1 MERAQFARLTKRAL
15 PIAGVFLVL
24 LFAGLA
30 IQKGAAWLKQRRE
43 NRQYLAVSNLTPD
56 RLIARCGQP
65 AEDATHDMY
74 PMISREMRYSSPG
87 GRNVVLAFSRTAEEG
102 SGWVFLSI
110 KDAQNDLA
118 YDTPSA
124 QIAALPCLDS
134 TK

>member
-1 MERAQFARLTKRAL
+1 MDRAQFARIAKRAL
-15 PIAGVFLVL
+15 PVAAVLLAL

-30 IQKGAAWLKQRRE
+30 IRIGVAWLKQRRE
-43 NRQYLAVSNLTPD
+43 NRQWLAVSNLTPD

-74 PMISREMRYSSPG
+74 PMIAREMKYNSPG

-102 SGWVFLSI
+102 SAWVFLSI
-110 KDAQNDLA
+110 KDAQSGLA
-118 YDTPSA
+118 YDSPST